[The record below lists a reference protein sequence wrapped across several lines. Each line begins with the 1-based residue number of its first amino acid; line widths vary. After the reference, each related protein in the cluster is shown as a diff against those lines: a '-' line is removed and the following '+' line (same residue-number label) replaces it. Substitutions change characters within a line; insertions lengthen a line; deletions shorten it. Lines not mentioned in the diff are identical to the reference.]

1 MEKPLPDINLVGA
14 LVLIKGNQILPE
26 KEGNLLKR

>member
-1 MEKPLPDINLVGA
+1 MEKPLPDINLVGV
-14 LVLIKGNQILPE
+14 LVLISCNQNSLE